1 MYCLNHIDNWVIN
14 CKVCCSYLSN
24 ESHQRWCSG
33 GRCWIIKCS
42 AALILSPDL
51 FFHKMQ
57 KCKTA
62 KLQKCKTAPRCTWCS
77 IDTLRPNLIR
87 AGVRETKTSR
97 DRLFHLKTLTI
108 GPFLPLARLSLMSP
122 DRGRWSILNPT
133 PAFIQTLPRRLSHEM
148 YTFKVICC
156 IQSPSLPS
164 SLLQIGQIIFPFP
177 KK

>member
-1 MYCLNHIDNWVIN
+1 MYCYKSYWLFGLSTLKLVLIFKQWKPSAMMEWVPMLDHQMQ
-14 CKVCCSYLSN
+14 CSPNS
-24 ESHQRWCSG
+24 SSG
-33 GRCWIIKCS
+33 FVFLQN
-42 AALILSPDL
+42 A
-51 FFHKMQ
+51 KMQ
-57 KCKTA
+57 NCKTA

-122 DRGRWSILNPT
+122 DRGRWSIFNPT
-133 PAFIQTLPRRLSHEM
+133 PAFIQTLSHEM
-148 YTFKVICC
+148 YTFKVIHC
-156 IQSPSLPS
+156 IQSLPS
-164 SLLQIGQIIFPFP
+164 SLLQIGQILFSFT